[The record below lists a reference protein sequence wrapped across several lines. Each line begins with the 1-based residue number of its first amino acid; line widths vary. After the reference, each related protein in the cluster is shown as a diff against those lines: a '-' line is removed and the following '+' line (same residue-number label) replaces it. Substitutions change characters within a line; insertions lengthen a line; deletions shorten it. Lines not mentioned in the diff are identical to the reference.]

1 MQVLRNSQVN
11 KGWRKFD
18 GSQRC
23 QVHPGLTGQH
33 AVRAQRS
40 SKKRQTKPIEISH
53 KSLVLKELTS
63 NGFGPLYAKQT
74 QFRVVEAATIGGL
87 AMSEAGTQT
96 ITAAT
101 KIGTNPDNRFRQ
113 ATSNRGSRG
122 IRDQPRNS
130 PTHTEK
136 RIRISP
142 AFPWS
147 SRGQLPPGRVG
158 SFRGYPLLTILL
170 AAVKAW
176 PTLDRVAQIGAEWD
190 RQTRKLDNACPAGR
204 KSGGWRVARRW
215 QMADGGGQMA
225 DGGGPGG

>member
-1 MQVLRNSQVN
+1 
-11 KGWRKFD
+11 
-18 GSQRC
+18 
-23 QVHPGLTGQH
+23 
-33 AVRAQRS
+33 
-40 SKKRQTKPIEISH
+40 
-53 KSLVLKELTS
+53 
-63 NGFGPLYAKQT
+63 
-74 QFRVVEAATIGGL
+74 
-87 AMSEAGTQT
+87 MSEAGTQT

-176 PTLDRVAQIGAEWD
+176 STLDRVAQIGAEWD

-204 KSGGWRVARRW
+204 KSGGWRVADGRW
-215 QMADGGGQMA
+215 RMAEAKWRMAEAKWRMAEGQADDECGGELGWLHSRQQQRADGTGVSGRSR
-225 DGGGPGG
+225 